1 MLVPASSGSLWTGS
15 VGPWMGSLGLSM
27 GFLIFFIFYFMYCGG
42 HLNYLSKSSIYYDLS
57 TEVIVKTTSVNAFC

>member
-1 MLVPASSGSLWTGS
+1 MDRLSGPVDGL
-15 VGPWMGSLGLSM
+15 VGPVH
-27 GFLIFFIFYFMYCGG
+27 GFSYFFIFYFMYCGG